1 MRKMAFVLVM
11 VLALGLVACGGDD
24 EEPPASTG
32 DTGAATGST
41 GSATG
46 STGSSEC
53 PDLTAGD
60 TFTIAI
66 SNFVFD
72 PDCFTARATQ
82 GITIVNEDSADHS
95 FTISGT
101 QVDVT
106 IGGGDTFNGEPVAG
120 VLEPGTYDFFCRF
133 HPSMTGTVTVT

>member
-1 MRKMAFVLVM
+1 MRRIAFVLVT
-11 VLALGLVACGGDD
+11 VLALGLAACGGSD
-24 EEPPASTG
+24 EEPPAATG
-32 DTGAATGST
+32 DTGGATGSS

-46 STGSSEC
+46 STGSAEC

-60 TFTIAI
+60 TFTITI
-66 SNFVFD
+66 SNFAFQ
-72 PDCFTARATQ
+72 PDCFAARAAQ

-106 IGGGDTFNGEPVAG
+106 IGVGDTFNGEPVSG